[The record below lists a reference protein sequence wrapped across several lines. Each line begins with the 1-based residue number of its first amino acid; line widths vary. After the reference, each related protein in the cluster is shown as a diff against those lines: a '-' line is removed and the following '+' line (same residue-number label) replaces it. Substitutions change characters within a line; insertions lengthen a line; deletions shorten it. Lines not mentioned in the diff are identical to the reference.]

1 MSFTLVMLLL
11 GALLL
16 LIIGINLIQQH
27 KEQVESVKRQEMAK
41 QRAIIEESE
50 QILSM
55 ASVLPYSTAL
65 LTTLH
70 QRILDA
76 LEAALTIDPKNGDLA
91 RRKGDIQAQLAGL
104 AKAAEHAPALE
115 NFMVPQN
122 EKQVLA
128 MVQTLKRLKAVI
140 RNEHGKSRMNH
151 DQYVSENQRIE
162 QLQVRI
168 NASVLFERARTAMQA
183 EQLGSAKQLLSKLV
197 ATLNTHGGSD
207 HLFKD
212 TMMAR
217 ANEVLEEIDARQKAN
232 LHQVSPE
239 SKAPKDDLD
248 QLFQPKKK
256 W

>member
-41 QRAIIEESE
+41 QRAIIEETE

-55 ASVLPYSTAL
+55 ASVLPFSNAL
-65 LTTLH
+65 LITLN

-76 LEAALTIDPKNGDLA
+76 LDAAVTIDPKNADLA
-91 RRKGDIQAQLAGL
+91 RRKGDIRAQLNGL
-104 AKAAEHAPALE
+104 AKSAEQTPALE
-115 NFMVPQN
+115 SFVVPQN
-122 EKQVLA
+122 DKQVLA
-128 MVQTLKRLKAVI
+128 MVQTLKRLKAVV
-140 RNEHGKSRMNH
+140 RNEHSKSRMNH
-151 DQYVSENQRIE
+151 DQYVNENQRIE

-168 NASVLFERARTAMQA
+168 NATVLFERARTSLQA

-212 TMMAR
+212 SMMER
-217 ANEVLEEIDARQKAN
+217 ANGLLGEIDSRQKAN
-232 LHQVSPE
+232 LHQVSSE
-239 SKAPKDDLD
+239 AKAPKDDLD